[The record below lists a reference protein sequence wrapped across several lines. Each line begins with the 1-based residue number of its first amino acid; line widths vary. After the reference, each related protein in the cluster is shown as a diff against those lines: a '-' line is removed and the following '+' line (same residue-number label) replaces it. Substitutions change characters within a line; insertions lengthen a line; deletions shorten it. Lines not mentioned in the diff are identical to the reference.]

1 MSHYVQ
7 STWNCIWY
15 VVITAIVSAIN
26 HLEDACGNMS
36 FEPGVR
42 KCGTINQRCVTL
54 TESLFLKLFCFFL
67 YHMIEIRS
75 TLLTSQGLP

>member
-7 STWNCIWY
+7 STWNSIWY
-15 VVITAIVSAIN
+15 VVMTAIVSAIN

-42 KCGTINQRCVTL
+42 TCGTINQRCVTL
-54 TESLFLKLFCFFL
+54 TEPLTVSEIILFL
-67 YHMIEIRS
+67 H
-75 TLLTSQGLP
+75 LPYDRN